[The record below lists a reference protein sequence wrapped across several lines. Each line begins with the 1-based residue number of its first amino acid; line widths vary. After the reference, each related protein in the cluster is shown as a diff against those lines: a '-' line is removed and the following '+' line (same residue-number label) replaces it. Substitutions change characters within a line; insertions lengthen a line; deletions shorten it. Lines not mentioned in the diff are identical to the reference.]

1 MDSNQERPNIEPWEK
16 AGMILMIM
24 ASVVVL
30 VWTIS
35 TWQSAPP
42 QQQPRAE
49 APPAPQIETQLHDA
63 GEGVTCWVLR
73 RGETILGSGCLR

>member
-1 MDSNQERPNIEPWEK
+1 MVSNQDRLNINTWNK
-16 AGMILMIM
+16 AGILFFM
-24 ASVVVL
+24 AAAVAVL

-35 TWQSAPP
+35 MWESPLPQSPP
-42 QQQPRAE
+42 RVE
-49 APPAPQIETQLHDA
+49 APQVETTLHDA